1 MVSSNNYIPVIKLY
15 GIFQAPLKLVN
26 EGDLNRNGTYEVV
39 TYKLGTI
46 ANGDKTEAIIGS
58 ILEYLCTKIQRKV
71 NMVKCL
77 TYLLKSFLFFR
88 KIILIFAEQYKKG
101 VKIW

>member
-1 MVSSNNYIPVIKLY
+1 MR
-15 GIFQAPLKLVN
+15 
-26 EGDLNRNGTYEVV
+26 EDLNRNGTYEVV
-39 TYKLGTI
+39 TYKLSTI

-58 ILEYLCTKIQRKV
+58 ILEYLCTKVPRKV

>member
-1 MVSSNNYIPVIKLY
+1 MR
-15 GIFQAPLKLVN
+15 
-26 EGDLNRNGTYEVV
+26 GDLDRNGTYEVV

-71 NMVKCL
+71 NHGKMFNI
-77 TYLLKSFLFFR
+77 SFEEVSCSAKIRIIFR
-88 KIILIFAEQYKKG
+88 KNKKLLQ
-101 VKIW
+101 KIC

>member
-1 MVSSNNYIPVIKLY
+1 MVSPNKHIPKIELY
-15 GIFQAPLKLVN
+15 GIFQDPLKLVN

-39 TYKLGTI
+39 TYKLGTT

-71 NMVKCL
+71 NHGKMFNI
-77 TYLLKSFLFFR
+77 SFEEVSCSFGKLSLFLQNN
-88 KIILIFAEQYKKG
+88 IKK
-101 VKIW
+101 V